1 MTEGRKPINEGYQP
15 RHNERGYQPTKPIGT
30 PSGDPKPQGGYQPTS
45 TGDNPN
51 NRPAP
56 PGDE

>member
-1 MTEGRKPINEGYQP
+1 MSENKKGTQDGFQPQENSQKGYQP
-15 RHNERGYQPTKPIGT
+15 QLI

-45 TGDNPN
+45 TGNNPTN
-51 NRPAP
+51 IPPP